1 MSIDIVFDG
10 PPSHESGRFVE
21 VEDEHRRGIR
31 IGEWIERDDG
41 LWALRIP
48 DPREFTRLESENA
61 ELRAEVERAYGA
73 IRHLREA
80 KRKIDLRDPDVQ
92 TAIDNLTAADEA
104 LFALLPTEGQEN
116 G

>member
-61 ELRAEVERAYGA
+61 ELRKV
-73 IRHLREA
+73 
-80 KRKIDLRDPDVQ
+80 RDG
-92 TAIDNLTAADEA
+92 LLS
-104 LFALLPTEGQEN
+104 LFEEEPEQIGDWGIGYFIPVSALPTEGQESE
-116 G
+116 